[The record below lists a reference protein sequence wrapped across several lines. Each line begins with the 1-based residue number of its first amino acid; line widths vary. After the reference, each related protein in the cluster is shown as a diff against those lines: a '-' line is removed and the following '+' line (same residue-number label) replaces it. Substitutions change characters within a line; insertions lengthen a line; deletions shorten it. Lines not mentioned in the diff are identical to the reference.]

1 MYDLCCQATLLNWT
15 ILGTE
20 NEQLTLLQLLDLYAL
35 YGHATIMNNENE
47 ERTLI
52 KILKFLDG
60 NLKVSWSGLIAVVS

>member
-1 MYDLCCQATLLNWT
+1 MLINVCVYDLCCQATLLNWT

-20 NEQLTLLQLLDLYAL
+20 KQLTLLQLLDLYVL
-35 YGHATIMNNENE
+35 YGHVTIMNNENE

-60 NLKVSWSGLIAVVS
+60 KLKS

>member
-1 MYDLCCQATLLNWT
+1 MLINVCVYDLRCQATLLNWT

-20 NEQLTLLQLLDLYAL
+20 NEQLTLLQLLDLYVL
-35 YGHATIMNNENE
+35 YGHVTTMNNENE

-60 NLKVSWSGLIAVVS
+60 KLKS